1 MYLKKIL
8 FLLSDK
14 KKKIPSLIILFILSS
29 FLDVIGVGL
38 IIPYMS
44 FVVNPD
50 LFMEN
55 QNYLFLTDY
64 IDNPNNIL
72 LYMSLILVFVFTIKT
87 FSAIFIN
94 WAIIKFCLNFGVD
107 LRSFLMN
114 SYQNLPYTV
123 YTQRN
128 SSEYVYRIQNLTD
141 QVSQQ
146 TLLSILR
153 IISEG
158 LIITMLFVFL
168 ILTTGIIVF
177 YLILFLGILVLTYD
191 RVFRNKIKIMGQ
203 RVAESM
209 TFMVRGIYEGMGGF
223 KEIKILGKKQFFY
236 DLVNNNSIRY
246 AKVKLQHK
254 IISTIPRYFM
264 ELILVFVVVSLV
276 LFFSLSGDS
285 TNNALPVISAFG
297 VASLRLMP
305 SIAQVIASFT
315 QVRFGKYA
323 VDLLYEDINN
333 FKHVSDSKISV
344 DSKKNVFK
352 SLELSNITY
361 SYPNIEQTTIKN
373 ISITILNG
381 ETIGIIGSSGSGK
394 TTLIDLF
401 LGLLKP
407 EKGRILY
414 NKENIDNNLHN
425 WREQVAYL
433 PQQVFLIDD
442 SIEKNIALGEEQ
454 SNIDK
459 KQVESAIKKS
469 KLEDLVIS
477 LPQGI
482 NTNIGENGVRLSGGQ
497 RQRIAL
503 ARAFYHNRSV
513 LVLDESTSSLDYET
527 EREIVNEIQQ
537 LKGNKTMIVVAHR
550 LNTLEHCD
558 RIYKIEKGEIISSG
572 SYEDIVKNKET

>member
-1 MYLKKIL
+1 MDRAKK
-8 FLLSDK
+8 
-14 KKKIPSLIILFILSS
+14 
-29 FLDVIGVGL
+29 
-38 IIPYMS
+38 
-44 FVVNPD
+44 N
-50 LFMEN
+50 
-55 QNYLFLTDY
+55 
-64 IDNPNNIL
+64 
-72 LYMSLILVFVFTIKT
+72 
-87 FSAIFIN
+87 
-94 WAIIKFCLNFGVD
+94 
-107 LRSFLMN
+107 
-114 SYQNLPYTV
+114 
-123 YTQRN
+123 
-128 SSEYVYRIQNLTD
+128 
-141 QVSQQ
+141 
-146 TLLSILR
+146 
-153 IISEG
+153 
-158 LIITMLFVFL
+158 
-168 ILTTGIIVF
+168 TG
-177 YLILFLGILVLTYD
+177 
-191 RVFRNKIKIMGQ
+191 
-203 RVAESM
+203 S
-209 TFMVRGIYEGMGGF
+209 
-223 KEIKILGKKQFFY
+223 
-236 DLVNNNSIRY
+236 
-246 AKVKLQHK
+246 
-254 IISTIPRYFM
+254 
-264 ELILVFVVVSLV
+264 VVSVV

-285 TNNALPVISAFG
+285 TNSALPVISAFG

-333 FKHVSDSKISV
+333 FEPISGSKISI
-344 DSKKNVFK
+344 DSKKSVFK

-381 ETIGIIGSSGSGK
+381 EAIGIIGSSGSGK
-394 TTLIDLF
+394 TTLIDIF

-459 KQVESAIKKS
+459 KQVESAIRKS

-477 LPQGI
+477 LPEGI
-482 NTNIGENGVRLSGGQ
+482 KTKIGENGVRLSGGQ

-527 EREIVNEIQQ
+527 EREIVNEIQE